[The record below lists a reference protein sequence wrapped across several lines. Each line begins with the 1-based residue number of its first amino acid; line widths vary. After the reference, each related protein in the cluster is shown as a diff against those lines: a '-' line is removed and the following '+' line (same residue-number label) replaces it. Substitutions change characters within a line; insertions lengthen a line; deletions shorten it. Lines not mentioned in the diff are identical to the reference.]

1 MKEKIIV
8 GTVLAVTA
16 FFVLF
21 WAQTFAL
28 MFTISKSNNVGK
40 FNLSPERIAKDL
52 DGRNVNLLLNQVWPF
67 DLTQNINVTVTGKK
81 QLDEYVA
88 VVVDV
93 KANAPVQ
100 QEAAS
105 SIKEGSTKDPPRSAP
120 KLPSRLN
127 LSGRMKLTYEL
138 IDNEW
143 YLLTVENLTLKAV
156 GVD

>member
-1 MKEKIIV
+1 MKEKLGIGLV
-8 GTVLAVTA
+8 VAVVA
-16 FFVLF
+16 FSVIF

-67 DLTQNINVTVTGKK
+67 DLTQNINVNVVGKK

-88 VVVDV
+88 VIVEV
-93 KANAPVQ
+93 KAVAPVQ
-100 QEAAS
+100 QEQVS
-105 SIKEGSTKDPPRSAP
+105 SIKEGSTKDPPRNAP
-120 KLPSRLN
+120 KLPARLN